1 MVLLNWS
8 QVDLLLLLIILIL
21 IILYCIQIPAVRME
35 DKWRQSSIAIEELHG
50 LVNQGSTCY
59 LNSVLQILFWTQ
71 PYRDAVTSHSN
82 DSDFID
88 VQLAVLFNKL
98 KKHTGTTVDV
108 TRKLGILRVNQ
119 QQDSAE
125 HFEKILSLSSPEA
138 SKVFRGLLVH
148 KTVCH
153 GCQKETGSEG
163 NFWHLPLP
171 LVNVHSKDFSVIE
184 GMQEFFRSSEF
195 SGDNQVYCEGCDSK
209 QDAIVVCEMKCFPD
223 VLTLLLK
230 RFEFSYKFMSFTKNN
245 RAVDIPH
252 LLNIPQLQ
260 GERYEL
266 FAFIDHSGTLKSGHY
281 TATIKCLQGN
291 NQRWFTFNDRS
302 VYQHSFL
309 QRNSNYHQV
318 ENDNVMLKSQS
329 AYLLFYQRKTHVTN
343 DNIKLHEVKEDHA
356 EDEKQTQICKRVKR
370 ERENGVM
377 KEEEHMH
384 MDDRKRKTASKKAQV
399 EVKADVIAERNNV
412 VEEPR
417 KEKDGKTNRAMWR
430 SQEDERKERLE
441 MEDYSREREMR
452 QEHDIPKTNLKEKE
466 AQIHEEKLE
475 IRKEEH
481 VHMDDRKRNPAS
493 KKAQVV
499 RADVIAERNN
509 VVEEP
514 RKEKDGKTNRAM
526 LRSQED
532 ERKEWLEMK
541 DYGRIR
547 EIRNLKVKEAQVHE
561 EKLEMRK
568 ELASEKSYRS
578 DAVKTSPEPKRQES
592 KDQDEGERRN
602 QKSGSDRQTE
612 RKRRQDQ
619 EARLEPLQEDIGN
632 PSGST
637 TNRNRSKS
645 NGAKIRKWFKR
656 KKDKSKK
663 KQKGIKCLFCM
674 SKANRGSF
682 D

>member
-1 MVLLNWS
+1 MLS
-8 QVDLLLLLIILIL
+8 
-21 IILYCIQIPAVRME
+21 P
-35 DKWRQSSIAIEELHG
+35 
-50 LVNQGSTCY
+50 
-59 LNSVLQILFWTQ
+59 
-71 PYRDAVTSHSN
+71 
-82 DSDFID
+82 
-88 VQLAVLFNKL
+88 
-98 KKHTGTTVDV
+98 
-108 TRKLGILRVNQ
+108 VNQ

-493 KKAQVV
+493 KKAQVEVKVDVIAERNNVVEALREEKDGKTNRAMLRSQEDEKNQRPEMKDYDRNRENRRQEHDIPRTNPKVKEAQIHEEKLERRKEEHVHMDDRKRNPASNKAQVEV